1 MAHLEFRGKMPKIAK
16 ITIFPKI
23 SPRYISVSHKRLR
36 IDLWQVSNVFDT
48 KKIFQVPK
56 SKTDEISL
64 PFSGGG
70 PNMAHLEF
78 REKMPKMA
86 NITIFPKI
94 YPRYVSVNHKRLRID
109 LWEV

>member
-1 MAHLEFRGKMPKIAK
+1 MSNKALG
-16 ITIFPKI
+16 
-23 SPRYISVSHKRLR
+23 
-36 IDLWQVSNVFDT
+36 IDLWRVWKMFET
-48 KKIFQVPK
+48 KKIFQIPK

-94 YPRYVSVNHKRLRID
+94 YPRYVFVSHKGLGID
-109 LWEV
+109 SWEV